1 MTRKKNSGDNFG
13 FQKPKNIKG
22 IEKPK
27 SNFLPKTPL
36 PNTKVSEP
44 PLPNT
49 KVSEPPLPNTKVLE
63 LIKQAITQ
71 KHLIKF
77 YYQDLQRIAEP
88 YMLGLKDGVLQ
99 VLVYQV
105 GGQSSSGK
113 LPDLRRM
120 NLENM
125 LHLQI
130 LDETFSSNLPS
141 PFGNH
146 SLWDQILATVS

>member
-27 SNFLPKTPL
+27 KNFLPKTPL

-44 PLPNT
+44 PLLNT
-49 KVSEPPLPNTKVLE
+49 KVLEVLE

-71 KHLIKF
+71 KNLIRF
-77 YYQDLQRIAEP
+77 YYQDFQRIAEP
-88 YMLGLKDGVLQ
+88 YILGLKDGVLQ

-105 GGQSSSGK
+105 GGQSSSGE

-130 LDETFSSNLPS
+130 LDETFSSNPPS
-141 PFGNH
+141 LSGNH
-146 SLWDQILATVS
+146 SSWDEILATVS